1 MKRTPESQSQSQ
13 SLVPLASLVVL
24 SYTVRGTNVYSSAMM
39 KRSSLARDSS
49 EQTIGAKVGNPQ
61 QVKGTSELD

>member
-1 MKRTPESQSQSQ
+1 
-13 SLVPLASLVVL
+13 
-24 SYTVRGTNVYSSAMM
+24 MM

-49 EQTIGAKVGNPQ
+49 EPTIGVKVGNPQ

>member
-1 MKRTPESQSQSQ
+1 
-13 SLVPLASLVVL
+13 
-24 SYTVRGTNVYSSAMM
+24 MM

-49 EQTIGAKVGNPQ
+49 ELTIGVMVGNPQ